1 MQCFSF
7 NIFWILYVP
16 RVGASGKLNVDEGI
30 RESSDNRAA
39 RTQEAYTLYT
49 FFFLFAA

>member
-1 MQCFSF
+1 MPQ
-7 NIFWILYVP
+7 
-16 RVGASGKLNVDEGI
+16 VGASGKLNVNEGI

-39 RTQEAYTLYT
+39 RTEEAYILCV